1 MTILL
6 DKLRNLWYNNI
17 IGYGKGKHKM
27 NNMKELLEG
36 FSPNKDL
43 SQSNIEKIT
52 IIGNTLKTVVD
63 ENFPSLRYPVI
74 AGGAIR
80 DAVFGQKIKDYDI
93 FFDTSSLENDE
104 KADTALLLIALTCE
118 KLAAGPFPALAECVY
133 SVVGKDADYELK
145 GLSETNPAVPFIVYQ
160 NSKPTYPEAFVNW
173 DQMVLAEPEPVGE
186 PREFPLLQ
194 MIGHDD
200 KRLTD
205 APLSFL
211 EYFDYAL
218 VKGLFDPTDMGFH
231 FHRTMLES
239 IYKRE
244 LKFSGYRTNV
254 RVRSFFD
261 KLRYVSGVDGQKM
274 ADSFRIVDETPKAKD
289 PSDYPFTTG
298 LSKETT
304 ALSRLGQQYIYQPRG
319 QLYGNPNQVVEAAFW
334 DVRIDNLMRPPRVA
348 DEPLDDNF

>member
-43 SQSNIEKIT
+43 STTNIEKIT
-52 IIGNTLKTVVD
+52 LIGNTLKAVVD
-63 ENFPSLRYPVI
+63 ENFPTLRYPVI

-80 DAVFGQKIKDYDI
+80 DAVFGQVIKDYDI

-118 KLAAGPFPALAECVY
+118 KLAAGPFPALAECMY

-211 EYFDYAL
+211 EYFDYSL

-231 FHRTMLES
+231 FHPTMLES
-239 IYKRE
+239 INKRE
-244 LKFSGYRTNV
+244 LKFSGKRTRTRVYGFLDKV
-254 RVRSFFD
+254 RYGDYGGDGR
-261 KLRYVSGVDGQKM
+261 KLMDE
-274 ADSFRIVDETPKAKD
+274 FRIVDETPKEKG
-289 PSDYPFTTG
+289 PSGLPF
-298 LSKETT
+298 
-304 ALSRLGQQYIYQPRG
+304 QY
-319 QLYGNPNQVVEAAFW
+319 NPNHPG
-334 DVRIDNLMRPPRVA
+334 LL
-348 DEPLDDNF
+348 DESF